1 MVFIGMDH
9 GTTGISFCLMASNG
23 EIIDIFKIDR
33 EDSKSGKVS
42 AIEAETKKNL
52 YISD

>member
-9 GTTGISFCLMASNG
+9 GTTGISFCIMSQEG

-33 EDSKSGKVS
+33 EDSNQARCPPSRNCQK
-42 AIEAETKKNL
+42 EQT
-52 YISD
+52 

>member
-9 GTTGISFCLMASNG
+9 GTTGISFCIMSQEG

-33 EDSKSGKVS
+33 EDSKSEQSQANGNH
-42 AIEAETKKNL
+42 IRHGRR
-52 YISD
+52 IQ